1 MRRYEIALAVVGL
14 LLGLMTTT
22 LLLTP
27 RLAGRSPESVAH
39 SAVQPIALTFNRRV
53 ALDSA
58 VDHFQLSPPVSGR
71 FEASGNQILFTP
83 AAPLTYGQTYTISL
97 AAGLRGEN
105 KLPLL
110 RGAAWQFQVTGP
122 NLLYLRLEED
132 GRSALW
138 LQALDG
144 SFETRMV
151 AGTAVDVWDYAL
163 TADGRSV
170 LISNVVAEVGDE
182 LLLLNLATGEQR
194 SLLACP
200 GSLCRQA
207 RPQPGGQ
214 LVAYERTELTGS
226 PGARQVWLLDT
237 ASGNTWPAHP
247 EELFESVGMR
257 AAVSHSP
264 RWSADGR
271 YLAYF
276 KPDAHAIVILDLQG
290 GIPVLVPANVNEM
303 GEWSPREN
311 RLLYTEFVEPDPDF
325 LPATSGDQER
335 SLVDDYEFLTRLVLF
350 DLNAED
356 SLGIDEELAVRD
368 GPAAWHP
375 DGQLVAF
382 TRSTGGV
389 GRQIWLLDV
398 DDLSAK
404 PLTSDTLM
412 HHSAPS
418 WSPDG
423 RYLVFMRSAI
433 DYSTA
438 VPSLWLYDG
447 ETATMAPVATNAF
460 LPQWQR

>member
-1 MRRYEIALAVVGL
+1 MRRYEIALAVAGL
-14 LLGLMTTT
+14 FLGLTTMI

-27 RLAGRSPESVAH
+27 RLTGRSHESVTY
-39 SAVQPIALTFNRRV
+39 SAVQPIMLTFNRRV

-58 VDHFQLSPPVSGR
+58 VHHFQLSPPVSGQ
-71 FEASGNQILFTP
+71 FEASGNRILFTP
-83 AAPLTYGQTYTISL
+83 STPLSYGQTYTISL

-110 RGAAWQFQVTGP
+110 RGAAWQFQVVGP

-144 SFETRMV
+144 SFANRMV
-151 AGTAVDVWDYAL
+151 TGAAVDVWDYAP

-170 LISNVVAEVGDE
+170 LLSNVAGEAGDE
-182 LLLLNLATGEQR
+182 LMLLDLATREQR

-200 GSLCRQA
+200 GSHCRQA

-214 LVAYERTELTGS
+214 LVAYERADPATS

-237 ASGNTWPAHP
+237 VNGETGPAHP
-247 EELFESVGMR
+247 VDFIESPGVGT
-257 AAVSHSP
+257 ALSHSP

-276 KPDAHAIVILDLQG
+276 KPDAYAVVILDLQG
-290 GIPVLVPANVNEM
+290 GIPVLAPANVNEM
-303 GEWSPREN
+303 AEWSPLDH
-311 RLLYTEFVEPDPDF
+311 RLLYTEFVEPDSAL
-325 LPATSGDQER
+325 LPATSRGQER
-335 SLVDDYEFLTRLVLF
+335 PAVDDHEFLTRLVLF

-356 SLGIDEELAVRD
+356 SVEIGEGAAVRD
-368 GPAAWHP
+368 GPAVWHP
-375 DGQLVAF
+375 DGHLVAF

-389 GRQIWLLDV
+389 GRQIWLLDAS
-398 DDLSAK
+398 DLSVK
-404 PLTSDTLM
+404 PLTTDTLM
-412 HHSAPS
+412 HHSALS

-423 RYLVFMRSAI
+423 RYLAFMRSAI

-438 VPSLWLYDG
+438 VPSLWLYDM
-447 ETATMAPVATNAF
+447 ETATMALVATNAF